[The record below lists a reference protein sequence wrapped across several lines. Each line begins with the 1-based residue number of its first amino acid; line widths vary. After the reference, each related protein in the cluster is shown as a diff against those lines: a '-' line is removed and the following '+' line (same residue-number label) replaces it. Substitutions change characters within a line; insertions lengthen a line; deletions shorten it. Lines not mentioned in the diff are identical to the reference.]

1 MFHVVPSNKQE
12 LLTQVLIAFIQDDYT
27 TKKRHVFDTASIVVE
42 SQGMKHYLNMEIAKQ
57 TGLAMNIDFP
67 LVSREIYRICRLV
80 LGDDVPNDSPYKR
93 EYLVWNI
100 YAILQSD
107 AFIEQPQAAL
117 ANAYWQSQN
126 DQNLQCFRLAKQ
138 VADIF
143 EQYSIYRSDWLEQWE
158 QGNTLGLSEAL
169 EPWQQLLW
177 QMLTQDNAQHPAYL
191 RGAAIK
197 GLANATEQLPN
208 PLYIFAVNTLSPTQI
223 TFFSEVAK
231 HTDVYLFFLN
241 PCSEYWGDLVS
252 DKVALK
258 RQLANS
264 IEILQAPEQ
273 RHPLLANLGSQG
285 RALFNQLQDIHYPD
299 ITDNQLF
306 VIAENDAYTST
317 SILHTIQA
325 DIASGMLNPTTLNSI
340 EPDKSV
346 QIHSCYS
353 PVREVQVLHDEL
365 LRVLQQDPSIQPHE
379 ILVMCPS
386 VEEYAPFVNSVFRP
400 VHKPQPPGTPQL
412 VCSIADRAPLD
423 SELAVMMFLDMLELP
438 DSRFS
443 VLKIIDYLH
452 IPMVQTKLT
461 LTPDELSL
469 CQLWLEQANI
479 KWGVNA
485 EHKTGILHSEDSED
499 TYSWEWGLQRL
510 ALGCLHSA
518 AAGQPASYDYVIAIE
533 GLNTRVLA
541 KLLVLIEQLKQFRNA
556 LRGAKPI
563 EQWIELLNSML
574 TELFAS
580 PNQEEQVL
588 MTIHKAVVDLGNQ
601 VEFAG
606 YEGALEL
613 AIIRESLTDRFGMPD
628 ALNQFLTGQVT
639 FSSMV
644 PMRSVPF
651 KMICILGLNEG
662 VFPRVTSPNSIDL
675 IACSKPEKGDRSR
688 RNEDRYLF
696 LEAILSAR
704 EYLYLS
710 YQGQS
715 VKDNQTLEPS
725 LVLQEFIDYLNNKF
739 PASQPFADKVIHVQ
753 PLQPFSPTLFDT
765 SAAKY
770 QERGSYDQGWLS
782 LAKHQAHPH
791 TLTPLDVQKN
801 IYIDEPD
808 LINLLKNP
816 FKLLVN
822 QQYQIFL
829 DEFINLNTDIEPFSL
844 DALTKDKLLG
854 AAVSQ
859 GQSIAAGDVSELLDD
874 YRQPLINRGDIS
886 SWMLD
891 NTDMQPYALASQ
903 SIAQALSGVELTKD
917 IQHINLHKTVG
928 KVPFH
933 VQASIAMDSEY
944 RSDSLI
950 HKEGPTKK
958 RPEFSLIVLFRHCL
972 KLSYYKQ
979 SGETTLR
986 YLKAKTV
993 AKQPTFGIE
1002 AVTIPAEHISVEEAD
1017 GLIELLLSVYLHAL
1031 QTPTFVHL
1039 DLHSDLQAKLPQDAT
1054 CFSEIPNIDFLL
1066 DSFGEQRQDK
1076 FSGMKWFINTY
1087 CMWLFPNGF
1096 TNQNIDLMLLSRL
1109 YLHPLMQQ
1117 AVSGKF
1123 VVSDKKTKK
1132 GASK

>member
-12 LLTQVLIAFIQDDYT
+12 LLTQVLIAFIQDDYAAN
-27 TKKRHVFDTASIVVE
+27 KRHVFDASSIVVE

-57 TGLAMNIDFP
+57 TGLAMNIDYP

-80 LGDDVPNDSPYKR
+80 LGDDVPHDSPYKR

-100 YAILQSD
+100 YGILQSD
-107 AFIEQPQAAL
+107 VFSEQPQATL

-126 DQNLQCFRLAKQ
+126 DPNLQCFRLAKQ

-143 EQYSIYRSDWLEQWE
+143 EQYSIYRSDWLAQWE
-158 QGNTLGLSEAL
+158 QGNTLGLSDAL
-169 EPWQQLLW
+169 EPWQQLIW
-177 QMLTQDNAQHPAYL
+177 RMLTQDNKQHPAYL
-191 RGAAIK
+191 RAAAIE
-197 GLANATEQLPN
+197 GLANATELLPN

-223 TFFSEVAK
+223 TFFSELAK

-264 IEILQAPEQ
+264 IEILQAEEQ

-306 VIAENDAYTST
+306 IAPELDGHNAT

-325 DIASGMLNPTTLNSI
+325 DIASGMLNPTAINAI
-340 EPDKSV
+340 ERDRSL

-365 LRVLQQDPSIQPHE
+365 LRILQHDPSIQPHE

-400 VHKPQPPGTPQL
+400 VHKPQAPGSPQL

-423 SELAVMMFLDMLELP
+423 SESAVMMFLDMLELP

-461 LTPDELSL
+461 LTPDELSM

-485 EHKTGILHSEDSED
+485 AHKNGILHSTDSDEI
-499 TYSWEWGLQRL
+499 YSWEWGLQRL

-518 AAGQPASYDYVIAIE
+518 AAGQPANYDYVIAIE

-541 KLLVLIEQLKQFRNA
+541 KLLVLIELLKQFRNA
-556 LRGAKPI
+556 LTGAKSI
-563 EQWIELLNSML
+563 AQWVVLLQEML
-574 TELFAS
+574 AELFAS
-580 PNQEEQVL
+580 PNQEEVL
-588 MTIHKAVVDLGNQ
+588 KTIHKAVVDLGKQ

-606 YEGALEL
+606 YEGLLEL
-613 AIIRESLTDRFGMPD
+613 AIIRESLTDRFSIPD

-651 KMICILGLNEG
+651 KMICILGLNDG
-662 VFPRVTSPNSIDL
+662 VFPRVSAPNSIDL
-675 IACSKPEKGDRSR
+675 IAVSPPQKGDRSR

-725 LVLQEFIDYLNNKF
+725 LVLQEFIDYLNRKF
-739 PASQPFADKVIHVQ
+739 ITPDCFAETVIQVQ
-753 PLQPFSPTLFDT
+753 PLQPFSTSLFDT
-765 SAAKY
+765 SSELYHEK
-770 QERGSYDQGWLS
+770 GSYDQGWLS
-782 LAKHQAHPH
+782 LALHQPH
-791 TLTPLDVQKN
+791 RHDVSHLDVHKN
-801 IYIDEPD
+801 IYIDESD

-822 QQYQIFL
+822 HQYQIFL
-829 DEFINLNTDIEPFSL
+829 DEFINLKTDIEPFNL
-844 DALTKDKLLG
+844 DALTKDKLLSV
-854 AAVSQ
+854 AVSQ
-859 GQSIAAGDVSELLDD
+859 GQLIAAGEVVDALDD

-886 SWMLD
+886 SWMLE
-891 NTDMQPYALASQ
+891 NIDMKPYEQAAAN
-903 SIAQALSGVELTKD
+903 IAQALTGVNLTTE
-917 IQHINLHKTVG
+917 IRHIHLHKTVQN
-928 KVPFH
+928 VPFYI
-933 VQASIAMDSEY
+933 QASVAMDPEY
-944 RSDSLI
+944 RTDTLI
-950 HKEGPTKK
+950 HKEGSTAK
-958 RPEFSLIVLFRHCL
+958 RPEFSLAVLFRHCL
-972 KLSYYKQ
+972 KLCYFQ
-979 SGETTLR
+979 QTGDTTLR

-993 AKQPTFGIE
+993 AKQATFGIE
-1002 AVTIPAEHISVEEAD
+1002 SVTIPSKHISLADAEE
-1017 GLIELLLSVYLHAL
+1017 LIELLLSVYYHAL

-1039 DLHSDLQAKLPQDAT
+1039 ALHNDLQAKLPDDAT
-1054 CFSEIPNIDFLL
+1054 CYSEIPNVAFLL
-1066 DSFGEQRQDK
+1066 DNLGEQRQDK
-1076 FSGMKWFINTY
+1076 FSGMKWFLNTY
-1087 CMWLFPNGF
+1087 CTWLFPHGF
-1096 TNQNIDLMLLSRL
+1096 KHQDIDLMLLSRL
-1109 YLHPLMQQ
+1109 YLHPLIQQ
-1117 AVSGKF
+1117 AVSGVF
-1123 VVSDKKTKK
+1123 VVPDKKPKK